1 MAQGRDTVKES
12 LLRSDVPLEEALD
25 ENALEE
31 VYRRLAEAEANEPDR
46 LADGTAWEN
55 ALSVDDLRELA
66 ERLRRGEQV
75 DLQKP

>member
-1 MAQGRDTVKES
+1 MAQRPDTVTES

-25 ENALEE
+25 QDTLDEI
-31 VYRRLAEAEANEPDR
+31 YRRLAEAEANEPDR
-46 LADGTAWEN
+46 LADETAGEN

-75 DLQKP
+75 DLQNL